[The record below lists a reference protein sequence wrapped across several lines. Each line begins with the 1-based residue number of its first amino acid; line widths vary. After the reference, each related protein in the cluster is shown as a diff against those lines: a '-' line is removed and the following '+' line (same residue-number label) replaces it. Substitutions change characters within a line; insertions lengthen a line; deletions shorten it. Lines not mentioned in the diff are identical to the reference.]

1 MRSPRGRWLV
11 AVLAVRV
18 EAVALEEAPGVVL
31 AVALEV
37 LAEAALEV
45 PVVEA
50 EGPGALVAAQVVPAG
65 QAGLE
70 VREGPVAQAVAL
82 VPVRVPGLV
91 RAAPGDGEEEA
102 AAAAAVAGVV
112 EAAAVAGAVELQ
124 RLLKS
129 T

>member
-1 MRSPRGRWLV
+1 M
-11 AVLAVRV
+11 
-18 EAVALEEAPGVVL
+18 ALEEAPGAAL
-31 AVALEV
+31 AVDLEV

-65 QAGLE
+65 PA

-82 VPVRVPGLV
+82 VPGRVPGLVAAVPV
-91 RAAPGDGEEEA
+91 RAAPGDGEEEEEE
-102 AAAAAVAGVV
+102 AAAVAGVV